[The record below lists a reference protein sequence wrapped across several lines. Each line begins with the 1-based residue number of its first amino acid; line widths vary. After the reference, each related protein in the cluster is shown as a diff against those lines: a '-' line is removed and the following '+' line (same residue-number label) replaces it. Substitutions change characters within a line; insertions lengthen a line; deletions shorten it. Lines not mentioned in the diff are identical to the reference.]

1 MADVV
6 SDTVINMNC
15 HTYAFSVFNLVNIL
29 LYWR

>member
-6 SDTVINMNC
+6 SDTVINMNR
-15 HTYAFSVFNLVNIL
+15 HTYAFSVFNLDNIL

>member
-6 SDTVINMNC
+6 SDTVINMNR

-29 LYWR
+29 LF

>member
-1 MADVV
+1 MVDVV
-6 SDTVINMNC
+6 SDTVINMNR